1 MVKNWHSHLFNLLVL
16 LIGIV
21 LFFSARAIEIGR
33 ILGRGSELVPI
44 LMTSLWVILAVIIVI
59 SDLRKPEELSAK
71 IKMRPLLIT
80 LAILFGYVLLLRP
93 IGFVLTSMVY
103 CFIQIIVFAPE
114 DKLTKKDYIIF
125 GVVSVVSPIIIN
137 NIFAKLFSIFL
148 PQGDIIRLPFLF

>member
-1 MVKNWHSHLFNLLVL
+1 MVKNWHSHLFNLIVL
-16 LIGIV
+16 LVGIV

-44 LMTSLWVILAVIIVI
+44 LMTSLWVALAVIIVI
-59 SDLRKPEELSAK
+59 SDLRKPEQFSTK
-71 IKMRPLLIT
+71 IKMGPLLIT

-114 DKLTKKDYIIF
+114 DKRTKKNYIIF